1 MVKAVLS
8 AVYITLI
15 ITALK
20 LRQPRKEKKMM
31 IGERDHSYLAAQ
43 VTTWYSGD
51 HTANIHFSSSP
62 RDNAAEEFSPS
73 LQNDAALKA
82 FQRYLPSN
90 SSDGDC
96 DGGRDGE
103 FQADAYSCDQFRMY
117 EFKVRKCARGR
128 SHDWTECPFAH
139 PGEKARRRDPR
150 AYHYSGTS
158 CPDFRKGSC
167 RKGDAC
173 EFAHGV
179 FECWLHPARYRT
191 QPCKDGLNCKRRVC
205 FFAHSPEQLRVL
217 SPRCESYDGSPQR
230 FGFDGSCAKTIHFV
244 SSPESGSPPSESPP
258 MSPMTAANSLSRSL
272 GSNYINEM
280 VASLRQL
287 QLNKVKSMPSS
298 WTVQI
303 GSPAH
308 GSPALPVTRPGFC
321 SLPSTPTQ
329 CMTRSGACHFD
340 LWDESFREEDEIPM
354 ERVESGRGLRARM
367 FQKLSEENPLVGNP
381 NPADAPNPDVGW
393 VSDLIN

>member
-1 MVKAVLS
+1 
-8 AVYITLI
+8 
-15 ITALK
+15 
-20 LRQPRKEKKMM
+20 MM

-51 HTANIHFSSSP
+51 QTANIQFSSSP
-62 RDNAAEEFSPS
+62 RDNAYAGEEFSPS
-73 LQNDAALKA
+73 IQNDAALKA

-90 SSDGDC
+90 SSDGEF
-96 DGGRDGE
+96 DGGKDGE
-103 FQADAYSCDQFRMY
+103 FPADAYSCDQFRMY

-150 AYHYSGTS
+150 ACHYSGTA
-158 CPDFRKGSC
+158 CPDFRKGNC

-217 SPRCESYDGSPQR
+217 SPRYESYDGSPHR
-230 FGFDGSCAKTIHFV
+230 FGFDAAKTIHFV

-258 MSPMTAANSLSRSL
+258 LSPMTAANSVNSLSRSL
-272 GSNYINEM
+272 GSNYVSDM

-303 GSPAH
+303 GSPVH
-308 GSPALPVTRPGFC
+308 GSPVLPVTRPGFR

-329 CMTRSGACHFD
+329 CIPRSHFD
-340 LWDESFREEDEIPM
+340 LWEESLREEEDEIPM

-367 FQKLSEENPLVGNP
+367 FQKLSEENPLDGYP
-381 NPADAPNPDVGW
+381 NPSDAPNPDVGW